1 MSGSDSEVG
10 THLQKVGDFHSIKL
24 QFLRFSFYQ
33 GLVVKST
40 GSKQTCDCQ
49 WGGG

>member
-1 MSGSDSEVG
+1 MSGSDSEEG
-10 THLQKVGDFHSIKL
+10 THLQK
-24 QFLRFSFYQ
+24 LRFSFYQ

-40 GSKQTCDCQ
+40 GSKQTYSCQ